1 MALLSQVCWTCLSST
16 PSLMGLSVLTASLVN
31 FLSEKHFDKNP
42 KVFCL
47 TPSEKHY
54 PYGVPKLNIYHNT
67 NVYITVVPPGGFYSV
82 ERKPNDIRIDKK
94 LSSSFTIR
102 FELSFKLIEL
112 VICQNVE

>member
-1 MALLSQVCWTCLSST
+1 
-16 PSLMGLSVLTASLVN
+16 MGLSVLTASLVN

-67 NVYITVVPPGGFYSV
+67 NVYITIVPPGGFYSV